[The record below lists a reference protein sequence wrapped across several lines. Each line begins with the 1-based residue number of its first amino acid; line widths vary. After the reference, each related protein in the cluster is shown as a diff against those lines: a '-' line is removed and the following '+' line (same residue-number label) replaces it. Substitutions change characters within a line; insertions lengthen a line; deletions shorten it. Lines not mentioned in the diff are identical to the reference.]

1 MDHLS
6 SAIAS
11 LQNAL
16 DDAHR
21 EANKAFMTCHF
32 SSFGDINRD
41 EATIRNALAILIH
54 LRRPLPLPLSS
65 EIDSESALAS

>member
-54 LRRPLPLPLSS
+54 LRPPLPLSS
-65 EIDSESALAS
+65 EISGESTLVG